1 MRDISKNIRDDII
14 QSIRSEILAN
24 VKTVYSPI
32 NAFYLLTM
40 PATKQTF
47 VFDTRQ
53 TLQDGSYR
61 VTVWPELTPK
71 GFLSLGSELF
81 FAKPDGIAKYRG
93 YQDNGEKYEMAYF
106 SNYFDLEMPNT
117 NKIVKKLAAT
127 TVGASGQVF
136 ALKVGYEYSPIFFSQ
151 TFTLEAGSVFEYGL
165 ADFMLSDSNSPITTD
180 FTIFTVAQSEPVT
193 PPFTNTYSTSFEG
206 TPDVVDCGNPAGGSG
221 GQLFSFTDGA
231 NNDKPFSLSVWAN
244 IDPTQPWKGWIEK
257 VESLQAEYSFRPE
270 YSSGYLFFYL
280 YDNVGG
286 GFIRQRVT
294 FLQQKGEWALYT
306 ATYDGSGVAAGMKI
320 YVNGVESQDSAYQDG
335 VYNGMQIT
343 TSTLDLGNGNTNG
356 YVGDLDECSIY
367 NKQLS
372 TAEIIEMYNLG
383 NPNDLTTLTTSSASL
398 IGWWRMGDGATFPT
412 IPDASTNSN
421 DATMVGMTAD
431 NIRAFA
437 PNSEES
443 TYFSYEFGNT
453 KISLGS
459 SSERIYCHLADSS
472 QSYGEWNARRVW
484 NGDSSKYHIATMKL
498 ESSTSNLSLQYNNAL
513 IQEGTMASYDNTQT
527 YNAAKFKIGNGTHL
541 GNLDGNLQEVIIYN
555 RALSSTEI
563 AKVTDYLNLKY
574 KIY

>member
-1 MRDISKNIRDDII
+1 M
-14 QSIRSEILAN
+14 
-24 VKTVYSPI
+24 
-32 NAFYLLTM
+32 
-40 PATKQTF
+40 
-47 VFDTRQ
+47 
-53 TLQDGSYR
+53 
-61 VTVWPELTPK
+61 
-71 GFLSLGSELF
+71 
-81 FAKPDGIAKYRG
+81 
-93 YQDNGEKYEMAYF
+93 
-106 SNYFDLEMPNT
+106 
-117 NKIVKKLAAT
+117 
-127 TVGASGQVF
+127 
-136 ALKVGYEYSPIFFSQ
+136 
-151 TFTLEAGSVFEYGL
+151 
-165 ADFMLSDSNSPITTD
+165 
-180 FTIFTVAQSEPVT
+180 
-193 PPFTNTYSTSFEG
+193 
-206 TPDVVDCGNPAGGSG
+206 
-221 GQLFSFTDGA
+221 
-231 NNDKPFSLSVWAN
+231 
-244 IDPTQPWKGWIEK
+244 
-257 VESLQAEYSFRPE
+257 
-270 YSSGYLFFYL
+270 
-280 YDNVGG
+280 
-286 GFIRQRVT
+286 
-294 FLQQKGEWALYT
+294 LQQKGEWALYT

-320 YVNGVESQDSAYQDG
+320 YINGVESQDSAYQG
-335 VYNGMQIT
+335 GIYNGMQIT
-343 TSTLDLGNGNTNG
+343 TSPLDLGNGNTNG

-383 NPNDLTTLTTSSASL
+383 NPNDLTTLTTSSANL

-443 TYFSYEFGNT
+443 TYFSYEFGNA

-459 SSERIYCHLADSS
+459 SSERIYCNLADSS
-472 QSYGEWNARRVW
+472 QSSGEWNARSIW

-541 GNLDGNLQEVIIYN
+541 GNLEGNLQEVIIYN